1 MTGAPL
7 NVILRPGY
15 AISEAADMMRIVG
28 ADCDLRRYEQRSNS
42 TQCPLSTKRLVRHSL
57 GQSVQM
63 QIEIAHRQ
71 NGADQDDTDH
81 HHQGI
86 GVARRGDEAWQ
97 MMGGAWMK

>member
-1 MTGAPL
+1 MTGSPL
-7 NVILRPGY
+7 NVMLRLGY

-42 TQCPLSTKRLVRHSL
+42 TQCPLITKRHSL

-71 NGADQDDTDH
+71 NGADQNDTDH

-86 GVARRGDEAWQ
+86 GVTRRGDEAWQ
-97 MMGGAWMK
+97 IMGGAWMK